1 MTSEPHRLQYL
12 EAMGLTAWVA
22 RYRLPNARPSEAC
35 EWDLPSEADTRSRAP
50 GERLHALLEDAAE
63 APSAEPSAQDSTAR
77 PPSGP
82 GKARALL
89 GGLVPEES
97 AVSPETQ
104 SPAPSVATEAE
115 PAAEA
120 LRFTWQVTCLDGRWL
135 LVLPRDAGPSDMEYR
150 LLGNLLRAAGVVP
163 ARPPSF
169 ETFRWPQLE
178 GLAVESPLEEAREG
192 LRAFLSGRRQRGW
205 VPERLL
211 VFGDDAV
218 LSDLLELDE
227 GHSGLLAMPVWQ
239 GPELKDLA
247 DGAEAKRAL
256 WPRLQGWQRDWRV
269 GDEEARRDV

>member
-35 EWDLPSEADTRSRAP
+35 EWDLPAEADTRSRAP

-63 APSAEPSAQDSTAR
+63 ASPAEPPARESTAR
-77 PPSGP
+77 PPAGP

-89 GGLVPEES
+89 GGLVPEEN
-97 AVSPETQ
+97 AAPAEPA
-104 SPAPSVATEAE
+104 PAPSVTAKAE
-115 PAAEA
+115 QPVAEA

-135 LVLPRDAGPSDMEYR
+135 LVLPRDAGPSDVEYR
-150 LLGNLLRAAGVVP
+150 LLGNMLRAAGVVP
-163 ARPPSF
+163 VRAPSF

-178 GLAVESPLEEAREG
+178 GLSVEAPLEEAREG
-192 LRAFLSGRRQRGW
+192 LRAFLTGRRQRGW

-227 GHSGLLAMPVWQ
+227 GYSGLLAMPVWQ

-269 GDEEARRDV
+269 GDEETRRDV